1 MLDIRAVAY
10 IAPVSEVEFASV
22 ALTVRLVNF
31 ADETGLVSGTFR
43 VYDDYTGL
51 LIHSSDIVPVSL
63 GPGASVDASALT
75 DFDPPAPADDVYF
88 VLFDGNASN
97 ALVPRGIDIHRGA
110 FYFDVKPVGMGPA
123 PEAHHA
129 THEAGGSDEVD
140 VTDLSGLLADAQTP
154 LAHAT
159 SHESGGSDELD
170 LDGLTGLD
178 HHDLDGLSANDH
190 PQYQRVAVQT
200 LTDGASIAW
209 DLNAGGHAV
218 VTLGGNRALANPS
231 NLVAGALYSLRITQ
245 DATGSRTLSFGS
257 NYKFPGAVAPT
268 LTSTASAVDIIM
280 FLCNGTNLYCIGATF
295 DVK

>member
-1 MLDIRAVAY
+1 
-10 IAPVSEVEFASV
+10 
-22 ALTVRLVNF
+22 
-31 ADETGLVSGTFR
+31 
-43 VYDDYTGL
+43 
-51 LIHSSDIVPVSL
+51 
-63 GPGASVDASALT
+63 
-75 DFDPPAPADDVYF
+75 
-88 VLFDGNASN
+88 
-97 ALVPRGIDIHRGA
+97 
-110 FYFDVKPVGMGPA
+110 
-123 PEAHHA
+123 
-129 THEAGGSDEVD
+129 